1 MSTELIK
8 KLRDMTSAGFMNC
21 KKALEETNND
31 LDKAVEWLRKKGL
44 SAAAKKSGRVTAEG
58 VISVKTDANKGL
70 LLEVNSETDFVSKNE
85 KFRNFVLK
93 ITDIA
98 FNNSVKTV
106 DELQN
111 SIFEGTRK
119 VSDAL
124 VELIAVIGEN
134 LTIRRLNWLSAKSF
148 VASYIHASEVKG
160 LGKIGILV
168 GLDSTIQNTQLL
180 QDFGKKIAMHIAAS
194 NPIALRIEDLDQ
206 ATVQKEREIITE
218 QAKPKAKNE
227 TILEKMIEGRLSK
240 FFEESVLL
248 EQLFAI
254 DGKTK
259 IKELISEFEKTNN
272 CSCNI
277 TGFSKYVLG
286 EGIEKQESNFAE
298 EVMSQIK

>member
-21 KKALEETNND
+21 KKALEESNND
-31 LDKAVEWLRKKGL
+31 LEKAVEWLRKKGL

-98 FNNSVKTV
+98 FNNDVKSIE
-106 DELQN
+106 ELQN
-111 SIFEGTRK
+111 SVYEDTRK
-119 VSDAL
+119 ISDAL

-134 LTIRRLNWLSAKSF
+134 LTIRRLEWLQAKSF
-148 VASYIHASEVKG
+148 VSSYIHASEVKG

-168 GLDSTIQNTQLL
+168 GLDSTLQDTKLL

-194 NPIALRIEDLDQ
+194 NPIALCINDLDQ
-206 ATVQKEREIITE
+206 AVVQKEREIITE
-218 QAKPKAKNE
+218 QARPKAKNE

-259 IKELISEFEKTNN
+259 IKDLISDFEKINN
-272 CSCNI
+272 CSCKI
-277 TGFSKYVLG
+277 TGFKKYVLG